1 MIFSTI
7 GTARIVR
14 ADPGTENV
22 KWKSYKNF
30 SRSTDVIALQ
40 GTGVFCLKVHNIS
53 GNSNAQIP

>member
-1 MIFSTI
+1 MIFSTL